1 MAQLFSLGGSRAF
14 MILYRHPR
22 ESCSGW
28 TIFEMFFFMLA
39 AGLAAYCVSS
49 FFDTK
54 WRGAVFTICYF
65 VFGFGFWLLFFLWLL
80 PAIARRQK
88 KKRDKLK

>member
-1 MAQLFSLGGSRAF
+1 VAQLFSLGGSHAF
-14 MILYRHPR
+14 MILSRHPR
-22 ESCSGW
+22 HSRNGW

-39 AGLAAYCVSS
+39 AGLAAFCVSS
-49 FFDTK
+49 FFDSK

-80 PAIARRQK
+80 PTIARHKK